1 MWHSGP
7 TLVKRFI
14 LVVVID
20 AYIHNTRPLLVDQS
34 FGQGL
39 TGGMPGEEHNPLSLS
54 KRCAAQLPVP
64 MPLPEIVEVTRV
76 PVSDEVLLSDNNAF
90 AELSEAE
97 QLMEAPYLIRSVDHI
112 ASRSP
117 VVSPVDVDDF

>member
-1 MWHSGP
+1 MAAPAVPGLELLEHAKREQPVLVHEVNPQAHEHSTMLHTMWHSGP
-7 TLVKRFI
+7 TLVKRFV

-20 AYIHNTRPLLVDQS
+20 ADIHNTRPLLVDQS

-64 MPLPEIVEVTRV
+64 MPLPEIVE
-76 PVSDEVLLSDNNAF
+76 
-90 AELSEAE
+90 
-97 QLMEAPYLIRSVDHI
+97 
-112 ASRSP
+112 
-117 VVSPVDVDDF
+117 